1 MKKSDG
7 GQKHLCMCAYAFL
20 GRKSGTG
27 RPHLNGELEG
37 EGVDGEREAEG
48 QRVGELAQEAD

>member
-1 MKKSDG
+1 
-7 GQKHLCMCAYAFL
+7 MCAYAFL